1 MSQALNILA
10 FEQAR
15 REAAIWC
22 ERAGPNSQFR
32 TAALR
37 PSLSDWPSSEELGLA
52 VEALIKERRKLLG
65 ALASIELPQGR
76 VLICEINL
84 SISSGESEAETSG
97 FFDGRDRPAW
107 DTWIWTVPST
117 TDSGEATLLSWV
129 PNSLAA
135 LVNRGIEVNP
145 YECIFWLSDA
155 PSVLAET
162 PTVQA
167 LLAAGIR

>member
-1 MSQALNILA
+1 MSQALNIQA

-22 ERAGPNSQFR
+22 DRARPHSDFR

-37 PSLSDWPSSEELGLA
+37 PSLSDMPSSEELGLA
-52 VEALIKERRKLLG
+52 VEVLIKERRKLLG
-65 ALASIELPQGR
+65 AHASIELSQGR
-76 VLICEINL
+76 VLICQINE
-84 SISSGESEAETSG
+84 SITSGESEAVTSG
-97 FFDGRDRPAW
+97 FFDVGDRPPW
-107 DTWIWTVPST
+107 DTWIWTVPRPK
-117 TDSGEATLLSWV
+117 DSSEATLLSWV
-129 PNSLAA
+129 PQSLAE
-135 LVNRGIEVNP
+135 LVTRGIEANP